1 MNTSD
6 TTDNGKQVFLS
17 VRLNFNLRQV
27 KTNVPTPI
35 YAVYVFNGKQYKV
48 PTGVKVL
55 PSQWCNDSQQAVE
68 SNALN
73 KYDNRNNAIANK
85 CINDFRERFSKT
97 INEVCKG
104 NNNEDF
110 PLLFQQRNRIN
121 MSKEPKKQPLIFT
134 LQTLADKHQ
143 QETGKDIKSYVNT
156 IANFRKFI
164 GEKGIVDDVRT
175 LDLQTLNQYKEWL
188 LKSGKAI
195 KTINDL
201 LRAFRA
207 LVEMLNKKE
216 QRTGDNY
223 IDLRAFEMPKDNR
236 SKEEKQSKAE
246 PLTEEELETLWQY
259 EKLTER
265 ETEARDIFVAQ
276 CLCGQRISDLP
287 KVLSPDYPIEH
298 NGDVEYIT
306 FHTIKTNETAVIP
319 LFPQLKEIREK
330 YTDGFSHWKLE
341 YIEDEE
347 KQKTRV
353 NRQNNKLNGVIKRV
367 AEKAGI
373 DRPVMYTEQKGG
385 RKETKTA
392 PLHEL
397 IHTHTARHTFVSI
410 MARMGVPKDTIKIV
424 TAHTNDAIID
434 QVYLHVTPEDKGRT
448 LINSLRS
455 NTQLQGSRLFGGLN
469 STTGQTHTPNT
480 TPTPT
485 TTATESILIERLE
498 QKAVEAH
505 IKEQRHI
512 EQMKERKRQFATRE
526 AFILETGITPE
537 EYNQVL
543 CETNHDPTI
552 EEELFVQELQNKNK

>member
-6 TTDNGKQVFLS
+6 TANSEKQVFLNE
-17 VRLNFNLRQV
+17 RLNFNLRQA
-27 KTNVPTPI
+27 KTDVPTPI

-55 PSQWCNDSQQAVE
+55 PSQWCKDSQQAVE
-68 SNALN
+68 SNMLN
-73 KYDNRNNAIANK
+73 KYDNRNNVIANK
-85 CINDFRERFSKT
+85 CINDFRERFFKT

-110 PLLFQQRNRIN
+110 PLLFQQRSRNN
-121 MSKEPKKQPLIFT
+121 MSKEQKKQPLIYT
-134 LQTLADKHQ
+134 LQVLADKHQ

-156 IANFRKFI
+156 LANFRKFI
-164 GEKGIVDDVRT
+164 DEKGIEDDIKV

-188 LKSGKAI
+188 LESGKAI

-246 PLTEEELETLWQY
+246 PLTEEELETLWKY

-298 NGDVEYIT
+298 NDNVEYIT

-319 LFPQLKEIREK
+319 LLPKLKEIREK
-330 YTDGFSHWKLE
+330 YTDGFKHWKLE

-353 NRQNNKLNGVIKRV
+353 NRQNNKLNNVIKRV

-373 DRPVMYTEQKGG
+373 NRVVSYTEQKGG

-434 QVYLHVTPEDKGRT
+434 RVYLHVTAEDKGRT
-448 LINSLRS
+448 LINTLRS
-455 NTQLQGSRLFGGLN
+455 NSNLQNSPLFGGL
-469 STTGQTHTPNT
+469 TT
-480 TPTPT
+480 TPTTPT
-485 TTATESILIERLE
+485 ATTATIQTATPTEVLLIERLE
-498 QKAVEAH
+498 QKAVEAYNM
-505 IKEQRHI
+505 EQRYI
-512 EQMKERKRQFATRE
+512 EQMEDDKRKTATRE
-526 AFILETGITPE
+526 AFILETGMTPEDYNKHLDETAQDPTPE
-537 EYNQVL
+537 EV
-543 CETNHDPTI
+543 
-552 EEELFVQELQNKNK
+552 LFVQGLWN

>member
-1 MNTSD
+1 MNTRD
-6 TTDNGKQVFLS
+6 TANSEKQVFFN

-27 KTNVPTPI
+27 KTDVPTPI

-48 PTGVKVL
+48 PIGAKVI
-55 PSQWCNDSQQAVE
+55 PSQWCKDSQQAVV
-68 SNALN
+68 SNLMN
-73 KYDNRNNAIANK
+73 RYDNRNNTIANK
-85 CINDFRERFSKT
+85 CINDFRERFRKT
-97 INEVCKG
+97 INEVCED

-110 PLLFQQRNRIN
+110 PLLFQQRSRNN
-121 MSKEPKKQPLIFT
+121 MSKEQKKQPLIYT
-134 LQTLADKHQ
+134 LQVLADKHQ

-156 IANFRKFI
+156 LANFRKFI
-164 GEKGIVDDVRT
+164 DEKGIADDVKV

-188 LKSGKAI
+188 LESGKAI

-246 PLTEEELETLWQY
+246 PLTEEELETLWMY
-259 EKLTER
+259 ERLTER

-298 NGDVEYIT
+298 NDNVEYIT

-319 LFPQLKEIREK
+319 LLPKLKEIREK
-330 YTDGFSHWKLE
+330 YTDGFKHWKLE

-353 NRQNNKLNGVIKRV
+353 NRQNNKLNNVIKRV

-373 DRPVMYTEQKGG
+373 NRVVSYTEQKGG

-434 QVYLHVTPEDKGRT
+434 RVYLHVTAEDKGRT
-448 LINSLRS
+448 LINTLRS
-455 NTQLQGSRLFGGLN
+455 NSNLQNSTLFGGLA
-469 STTGQTHTPNT
+469 T
-480 TPTPT
+480 TPTTP
-485 TTATESILIERLE
+485 TATAPTIQTATPTEALLIERME
-498 QKAVEAH
+498 QKAVESH
-505 IKEQRHI
+505 KMEQRYI
-512 EQMKERKRQFATRE
+512 EQMEDDKRQTATRE
-526 AFILETGITPE
+526 AFILETGMTPEDYNKHLEETDPEPTPE
-537 EYNQVL
+537 EVAFIQGLWN
-543 CETNHDPTI
+543 
-552 EEELFVQELQNKNK
+552 

>member
-6 TTDNGKQVFLS
+6 TANSEKQVFFN

-27 KTNVPTPI
+27 KSDVPTPI

-55 PSQWCNDSQQAVE
+55 PSQWSKVSQQAEV
-68 SNALN
+68 SNLIN
-73 KYDNRNNAIANK
+73 RYDNRNNAIANK
-85 CINDFRERFSKT
+85 CINDFRERFYKT
-97 INEVCKG
+97 IKEICKG

-110 PLLFQQRNRIN
+110 PLLFQQRSRNN
-121 MSKEPKKQPLIFT
+121 MSKEQKKQPLIYT
-134 LQTLADKHQ
+134 LQVLADKHQ

-156 IANFRKFI
+156 LANFRKFI
-164 GEKGIVDDVRT
+164 NEKGIEDDVNV

-188 LKSGKAI
+188 LESGKAI

-246 PLTEEELETLWQY
+246 PLTEEELETLWKY

-298 NGDVEYIT
+298 NDNVEYIT

-319 LFPQLKEIREK
+319 LLPKLKEIREK
-330 YTDGFSHWKLE
+330 YTNGFKHWKLE

-353 NRQNNKLNGVIKRV
+353 NRQNNKLNNVIKRV

-373 DRPVMYTEQKGG
+373 NRVVSYTEQKGG

-410 MARMGVPKDTIKIV
+410 MARMGVSKDTIKIV

-434 QVYLHVTPEDKGRT
+434 RVYLHVTAEDKGRT
-448 LINSLRS
+448 LINTLRS
-455 NTQLQGSRLFGGLN
+455 NSSLQNSTLFGGLN
-469 STTGQTHTPNT
+469 T
-480 TPTPT
+480 TPTTP
-485 TTATESILIERLE
+485 TATAATIQTATPTEALLIERLE

-505 IKEQRHI
+505 KMEQRFI
-512 EQMKERKRQFATRE
+512 EQMEDGKRQTATRE
-526 AFILETGITPE
+526 AFILETGMTPEDYNKSLEETDHEPTPE
-537 EYNQVL
+537 EV
-543 CETNHDPTI
+543 
-552 EEELFVQELQNKNK
+552 LFVQGLWK

>member
-6 TTDNGKQVFLS
+6 TANSEKQVFFN

-27 KTNVPTPI
+27 KSDVPTPI

-55 PSQWCNDSQQAVE
+55 PSQWCKESQQAVV
-68 SNALN
+68 SNLMN
-73 KYDNRNNAIANK
+73 RYDNRNNAIANK
-85 CINDFRERFSKT
+85 CINDFRERFRKT

-110 PLLFQQRNRIN
+110 PLLFQQRSRNN
-121 MSKEPKKQPLIFT
+121 MSKEQKKQPLIYT
-134 LQTLADKHQ
+134 LQVLADKHQ

-156 IANFRKFI
+156 LSNFRKFI
-164 GEKGIVDDVRT
+164 DEKGIEDDIKV

-188 LKSGKAI
+188 LESGKAI

-246 PLTEEELETLWQY
+246 PLTEEELETLWMY
-259 EKLTER
+259 ERLTER

-287 KVLSPDYPIEH
+287 KVLSPDYPIER

-319 LFPQLKEIREK
+319 LLPKLKEIREK
-330 YTDGFSHWKLE
+330 YTDGFKHWKLE

-353 NRQNNKLNGVIKRV
+353 NRQNNKLNNVIKRV

-373 DRPVMYTEQKGG
+373 NRVVSYTEQKGG

-434 QVYLHVTPEDKGRT
+434 RVYLHVTAEDKGRT
-448 LINSLRS
+448 LINTLRS
-455 NTQLQGSRLFGGLN
+455 NLNLQNSTLFGGLA
-469 STTGQTHTPNT
+469 T
-480 TPTPT
+480 TPTTP
-485 TTATESILIERLE
+485 TATAPTIQTATPTEALLIERLE

-505 IKEQRHI
+505 KMEQRYI
-512 EQMKERKRQFATRE
+512 EQMEDDKRQTATRE
-526 AFILETGITPE
+526 AFILETGMTPEDYNKHLKETDHEPTPE
-537 EYNQVL
+537 EVAFIQGLWN
-543 CETNHDPTI
+543 
-552 EEELFVQELQNKNK
+552 

>member
-1 MNTSD
+1 MNTRD
-6 TTDNGKQVFLS
+6 TANSEKQVFFN

-27 KTNVPTPI
+27 KSDVPTPI

-48 PTGVKVL
+48 PTGAKVI
-55 PSQWCNDSQQAVE
+55 PSQWCKESQQAVV
-68 SNALN
+68 SNLMN
-73 KYDNRNNAIANK
+73 KYDNRNNTIANK
-85 CINDFRERFSKT
+85 CINDFRERFRKT
-97 INEVCKG
+97 INEVCEG

-110 PLLFQQRNRIN
+110 PLFFQQRSRNN
-121 MSKEPKKQPLIFT
+121 MSKEHKKQPLIYT
-134 LQTLADKHQ
+134 LQVLADKHQ

-156 IANFRKFI
+156 LANFRKFI
-164 GEKGIVDDVRT
+164 DEKGIADDVKV

-188 LKSGKAI
+188 LESGKAI

-246 PLTEEELETLWQY
+246 PLTEEELETLWKY

-298 NGDVEYIT
+298 NDNVEYIT

-319 LFPQLKEIREK
+319 LLPKLKEIREK
-330 YTDGFSHWKLE
+330 YTDGFKHWKLE

-353 NRQNNKLNGVIKRV
+353 NRQNNKLNNVIKRV

-373 DRPVMYTEQKGG
+373 NRVVSYTEQKGG
-385 RKETKTA
+385 RKETKPA
-392 PLHEL
+392 PGALEHRINIIE
-397 IHTHTARHTFVSI
+397 
-410 MARMGVPKDTIKIV
+410 DTIKIV
-424 TAHTNDAIID
+424 TAHSNDAIID
-434 QVYLHVTPEDKGRT
+434 RVYLHVTAEDKGRT
-448 LINSLRS
+448 LINTLRS
-455 NTQLQGSRLFGGLN
+455 NSNLQNSTLFGGLA
-469 STTGQTHTPNT
+469 T
-480 TPTPT
+480 TPTTP
-485 TTATESILIERLE
+485 TATAPTIQTATPTEALLIERLE

-505 IKEQRHI
+505 KMEQRFI
-512 EQMKERKRQFATRE
+512 EQMEDGKRQTATRE
-526 AFILETGITPE
+526 AFILETGMTPEDYNKSLEETDHEPTPE
-537 EYNQVL
+537 EV
-543 CETNHDPTI
+543 
-552 EEELFVQELQNKNK
+552 LFVQGLWE

>member
-6 TTDNGKQVFLS
+6 TANSEKQVFFN
-17 VRLNFNLRQV
+17 VHLNFNLRQV
-27 KTNVPTPI
+27 KSDVPTPI

-48 PTGVKVL
+48 PTGVKVI
-55 PSQWCNDSQQAVE
+55 PSQWCKESQQAVV
-68 SNALN
+68 SNLMN
-73 KYDNRNNAIANK
+73 RYDNRNNTIANK
-85 CINDFRERFSKT
+85 CINDFRERFRKT
-97 INEVCKG
+97 INEVCEG

-110 PLLFQQRNRIN
+110 PLLFQKRNRQN
-121 MSKEPKKQPLIFT
+121 MSKEQKKQPLIYT
-134 LQTLADKHQ
+134 LQVLADKHQ

-156 IANFRKFI
+156 LANFRKFI
-164 GEKGIVDDVRT
+164 DEKGIDDDVKV
-175 LDLQTLNQYKEWL
+175 LDLKTLNQYKDWL
-188 LKSGKAI
+188 LESGKAI

-216 QRTGDNY
+216 QRTGDKY

-246 PLTEEELETLWQY
+246 PLTEEELKTLWMY
-259 EKLTER
+259 ERLTER

-298 NGDVEYIT
+298 NDNVEYIT

-319 LFPQLKEIREK
+319 LLPKLKEIREK
-330 YTDGFSHWKLE
+330 YTDGFKHWKLE

-353 NRQNNKLNGVIKRV
+353 NRQNNKLNNVIKRV

-373 DRPVMYTEQKGG
+373 NRVVSYTEQKGG

-434 QVYLHVTPEDKGRT
+434 RVYLHVSAEDKSRT
-448 LINSLRS
+448 LINTLRS
-455 NTQLQGSRLFGGLN
+455 NSNLQNSALYGGLS
-469 STTGQTHTPNT
+469 STPT
-480 TPTPT
+480 TPTA
-485 TTATESILIERLE
+485 TTATIQTATPTEALLIERLG

-505 IKEQRHI
+505 KMEQRYI
-512 EQMKERKRQFATRE
+512 EKMEDDKRQTVTRE
-526 AFILETGITPE
+526 TFILETGMTPEDYNKLLEETDHEPTPE
-537 EYNQVL
+537 EVS
-543 CETNHDPTI
+543 
-552 EEELFVQELQNKNK
+552 FVQELWN

>member
-1 MNTSD
+1 
-6 TTDNGKQVFLS
+6 
-17 VRLNFNLRQV
+17 
-27 KTNVPTPI
+27 
-35 YAVYVFNGKQYKV
+35 
-48 PTGVKVL
+48 
-55 PSQWCNDSQQAVE
+55 
-68 SNALN
+68 
-73 KYDNRNNAIANK
+73 
-85 CINDFRERFSKT
+85 
-97 INEVCKG
+97 
-104 NNNEDF
+104 
-110 PLLFQQRNRIN
+110 
-121 MSKEPKKQPLIFT
+121 MSKEQKKQPLIYT
-134 LQTLADKHQ
+134 LQVLADKHQ

-156 IANFRKFI
+156 LANFRKFI
-164 GEKGIVDDVRT
+164 DEKGIADDVKV

-188 LKSGKAI
+188 LESGKAI

-246 PLTEEELETLWQY
+246 PLTEEELETLWMY
-259 EKLTER
+259 ERLTER

-298 NGDVEYIT
+298 NDNVEYIT

-319 LFPQLKEIREK
+319 LLPKLKEIREK
-330 YTDGFSHWKLE
+330 YTDGFKHWKLE

-353 NRQNNKLNGVIKRV
+353 NRQNNKLNNVIKRV

-373 DRPVMYTEQKGG
+373 NRVVSYTEQKGG

-434 QVYLHVTPEDKGRT
+434 RVYLHVTAEDKGRT
-448 LINSLRS
+448 LINTLRS
-455 NTQLQGSRLFGGLN
+455 NSNLQNSTLFGGLA
-469 STTGQTHTPNT
+469 T
-480 TPTPT
+480 TPTTP
-485 TTATESILIERLE
+485 TATAPTIQTATPTEALLIERME
-498 QKAVEAH
+498 QKAVESH
-505 IKEQRHI
+505 KMEQRYI
-512 EQMKERKRQFATRE
+512 EQMEDDKRQTATRE
-526 AFILETGITPE
+526 AFILETGMTPEDYNKHLEETDPEPTPE
-537 EYNQVL
+537 EVAFIQGLWN
-543 CETNHDPTI
+543 
-552 EEELFVQELQNKNK
+552 